1 MRHIKDATN
10 HPPIII
16 LLINTSNNN
25 NNNNNDNDIDNN
37 NNNINLIIAITT
49 IIVHILLSSITC
61 AFFSNTKGLEPLR
74 LEEELDIHH
83 LETLMFKFMTHIPDK
98 IALKK
103 WLTRRGSVYR
113 DHTRHSAGLMT
124 QEEFHEMLADLLGVE
139 TWDSQKVA
147 LFEKEIGM
155 LFKKVTYLGL
165 LNIM

>member
-1 MRHIKDATN
+1 M
-10 HPPIII
+10 
-16 LLINTSNNN
+16 LIDNDNDK
-25 NNNNNDNDIDNN
+25 NNDNAHAHDNDNDNDNN
-37 NNNINLIIAITT
+37 ICYSNSASPAHWLNLLI
-49 IIVHILLSSITC
+49 SSVTC
-61 AFFSNTKGLEPLR
+61 AFFSNTKGLDPLR

-113 DHTRHSAGLMT
+113 DQTRFHSSGLMT

-155 LFKKVTYLGL
+155 LFKKVCTLY
-165 LNIM
+165 M